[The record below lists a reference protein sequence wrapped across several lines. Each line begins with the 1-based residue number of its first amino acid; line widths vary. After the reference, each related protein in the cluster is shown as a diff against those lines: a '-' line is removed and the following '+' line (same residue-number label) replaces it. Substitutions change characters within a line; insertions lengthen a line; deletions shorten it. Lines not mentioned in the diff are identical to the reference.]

1 MVTQE
6 NAFCSAYCTKGE
18 ILCHLEFKLHQQQK
32 DKAQKRNCFNQL
44 LNLLGYM
51 KVHYTVSSIFMF
63 ALIKKKKSELWSN
76 SFVQTTFFSRNA
88 SQPTP
93 PYINSSLRILFAFIS
108 EHNYVLNLSLFLVSA
123 TRNALLHSSTYKN
136 STFCSKS
143 IENVTFPKSFG
154 ENWPLYSKSLFSI
167 HSTLLNV

>member
-32 DKAQKRNCFNQL
+32 DMAQKRNCFNQL

-63 ALIKKKKSELWSN
+63 ALIKKKKNQNFDQIVSCRQPLSPEMPPSLPLLTSIPASEYYLLSSLN
-76 SFVQTTFFSRNA
+76 TTTF
-88 SQPTP
+88 
-93 PYINSSLRILFAFIS
+93 
-108 EHNYVLNLSLFLVSA
+108 
-123 TRNALLHSSTYKN
+123 
-136 STFCSKS
+136 
-143 IENVTFPKSFG
+143 
-154 ENWPLYSKSLFSI
+154 
-167 HSTLLNV
+167 